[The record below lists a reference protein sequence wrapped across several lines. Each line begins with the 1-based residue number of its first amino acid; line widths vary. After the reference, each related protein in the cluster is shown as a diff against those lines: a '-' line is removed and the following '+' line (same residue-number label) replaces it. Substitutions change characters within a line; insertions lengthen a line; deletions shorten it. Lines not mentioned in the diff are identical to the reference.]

1 MCVIHTSE
9 DCSCTVLYETWPA
22 LCQMCILPYIIC
34 IFVVTSFQR
43 TVLFEKVFC
52 VGRYEILGVVLL
64 TIQMFWN
71 QTPCY
76 WVSSSIHFERSWC
89 LHLEGQA
96 GYWTLRPW
104 RWRGCDPSQCQ
115 KAPTQWDIIC
125 FQRTSH
131 WKAQKSHT
139 LTSTGKYEWL

>member
-1 MCVIHTSE
+1 MGVLHTSE
-9 DCSCTVLYETWPA
+9 DSSCTVLYKTWRA
-22 LCQMCILPYIIC
+22 LHQTCIIPYISC

-43 TVLFEKVFC
+43 TVLFDKVFY
-52 VGRYEILGVVLL
+52 VGRYEVLGVMLL
-64 TIQMFWN
+64 EIQVFWN
-71 QTPCY
+71 QTLCY
-76 WVSSSIHFERSWC
+76 WVSSSIQFERSWC

-104 RWRGCDPSQCQ
+104 RWRGSDPSQCQ
-115 KAPTQWDIIC
+115 KVPTQWDIIC
-125 FQRTSH
+125 FQRTNH